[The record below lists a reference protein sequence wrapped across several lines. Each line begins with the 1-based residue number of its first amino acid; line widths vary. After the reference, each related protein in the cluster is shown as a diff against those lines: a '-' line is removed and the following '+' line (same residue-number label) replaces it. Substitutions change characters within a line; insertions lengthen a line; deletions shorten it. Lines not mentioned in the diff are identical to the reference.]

1 MQNALR
7 IVGQNEI
14 GQMNNCRATTFEWK
28 LMTLRA
34 DTYANCSWAAVCGCQ
49 AGPGL
54 PAACTF
60 SSSMINCFD
69 NFGLCRHCIQIPCQ
83 MRRAIRGKHA
93 VTPPLPAPIP
103 LCRFPAA
110 QAVLFLWQR

>member
-34 DTYANCSWAAVCGCQ
+34 DTYANYSWAAVRGCQ
-49 AGPGL
+49 AGPGR
-54 PAACTF
+54 ARVASCMYIF
-60 SSSMINCFD
+60 FIND
-69 NFGLCRHCIQIPCQ
+69 
-83 MRRAIRGKHA
+83 
-93 VTPPLPAPIP
+93 
-103 LCRFPAA
+103 
-110 QAVLFLWQR
+110 